1 MMDER
6 KNNSNSKR
14 IMAVSSANY
23 RGVPLYE
30 VSGSAGVGLFLGV
43 IYYVFT
49 SFEYATAFIDQWYDL
64 KKN

>member
-1 MMDER
+1 MMDKKR
-6 KNNSNSKR
+6 MNSNSKR

-43 IYYVFT
+43 IYYVFQKL
-49 SFEYATAFIDQWYDL
+49 EEATAFIDHWYDL